1 MRRFSIWSVTP
12 LLISLHNIPPPQ
24 KKLRH
29 ETHIGGGGGWICILS
44 SRDEPE
50 DKKINLLS
58 SKYEN

>member
-1 MRRFSIWSVTP
+1 MKHVMV
-12 LLISLHNIPPPQ
+12 
-24 KKLRH
+24 
-29 ETHIGGGGGWICILS
+29 GGEGEVMHILS